1 LRDSYT
7 FEADSDIRALGVSRE
22 RAWALT
28 GLAMLGLAVTL
39 VHRQA
44 LAALAVTVSTSLSIS
59 DVAYGWLSS
68 AFASAYLVGSIPGA
82 RFMQQFGP
90 RVGLA
95 ATLVLTSIAIGLH
108 GFVSSYWTLLALRIC
123 LGLAVAPAFACATH
137 TVHRV
142 LPFKDRA
149 RGIGL
154 LYMGNSLGSAV
165 CPPLAVML
173 ASAFNWR
180 NAFIGVAI
188 VGILWVPAWILAAF
202 TGAAR
207 KRLDKFSEAPPP
219 MHRAKLPSLS
229 EEAKEFAQRVT
240 NPALFRGCFVV
251 AAAAP
256 ITTIMLLWGTKYL
269 VSDHGL
275 TQAQTGHYLWLPAL
289 LFGSGSM
296 LFGELRS
303 RSVRTRANVRPPRAL
318 MAIATALALLMAAV
332 PFGRGPLMCVLICSL
347 AMCGAG
353 GLYTLATSDMLAF
366 APRGS
371 VPATTGLTTL
381 TQSLV
386 YIIVSPIL
394 GKVVELSGN
403 YRWVMMGAGLWVL
416 PGCLFWLL
424 HATLQKNAKKKRP
437 AVA

>member
-1 LRDSYT
+1 
-7 FEADSDIRALGVSRE
+7 
-22 RAWALT
+22 
-28 GLAMLGLAVTL
+28 MLGLAVTL

-59 DVAYGWLSS
+59 DVRYGWLSS

-90 RVGLA
+90 RIGLV

-108 GFVSSYWTLLALRIC
+108 GFVTNYWMLLALRIC

-142 LPFKDRA
+142 LPFKDRG

-154 LYMGNSLGSAV
+154 LYMGNSLGSAA

-173 ASAFNWR
+173 ASAFDWR
-180 NAFIGVAI
+180 NAFMGVAI
-188 VGILWVPAWILAAF
+188 IGILWVPVWIVAAF
-202 TGAAR
+202 TGPAR
-207 KRLDKFSEAPPP
+207 ERLDKGSLAPPP
-219 MHRAKLPSLS
+219 IHRAKLPSLS
-229 EEAKEFAQRVT
+229 EGAKEFAQRVT
-240 NPALFRGCFVV
+240 NPALFRGSFVV

-275 TQAQTGHYLWLPAL
+275 KQAETGHYLWLPAL

-303 RSVRTRANVRPPRAL
+303 RSARSRAQTRPPRAL
-318 MAIATALALLMAAV
+318 MVTAGALASLMAAV
-332 PFGRGPLMCVLICSL
+332 PLAHGPLTCVLISSL

-386 YIIVSPIL
+386 YIIVSPII
-394 GKVVELSGN
+394 GKIVELSGN
-403 YRWVMMGAGLWVL
+403 YRWVMTGAGLWVL
-416 PGCLFWLL
+416 PGVCFWLL
-424 HATLQKNAKKKRP
+424 HATLQKKASKKSR
-437 AVA
+437 

>member
-1 LRDSYT
+1 
-7 FEADSDIRALGVSRE
+7 
-22 RAWALT
+22 
-28 GLAMLGLAVTL
+28 MLGLAVTL

-44 LAALAVTVSTSLSIS
+44 LAALAVTVSTTLSIS
-59 DVAYGWLSS
+59 DVKYGWLSS
-68 AFASAYLVGSIPGA
+68 AFASAYLVGSVPGA

-90 RVGLA
+90 RIGLA
-95 ATLVLTSIAIGLH
+95 ATLVLTSLAIGLH
-108 GFVSSYWTLLALRIC
+108 GFVTSYWTLLALRIC

-154 LYMGNSLGSAV
+154 LYMGNSIGSAA

-173 ASAFNWR
+173 ATAFEWR

-188 VGILWVPAWILAAF
+188 IGILWVPVWILAAF

-207 KRLDKFSEAPPP
+207 ERLDKTSVAPPP
-219 MHRAKLPSLS
+219 LHRPRLPSLS
-229 EEAKEFAQRVT
+229 EGAKEFAQRVT
-240 NPALFRGCFVV
+240 NPALFRGSFVV

-275 TQAQTGHYLWLPAL
+275 NQTQTGHYLWLPAL
-289 LFGSGSM
+289 FFGSGSM

-303 RSVRTRANVRPPRAL
+303 RSARTRADVRPPRAL
-318 MAIATALALLMAAV
+318 MAMATALALLMVAV
-332 PFGRGPLMCVLICSL
+332 PFGRGPLMCVFICSF

-386 YIIVSPIL
+386 YIIVSPII
-394 GKVVELSGN
+394 GKIVELSGN

-424 HATLQKNAKKKRP
+424 HATIQKRSQKKSKRSR
-437 AVA
+437 AAE

>member
-1 LRDSYT
+1 LRESYT

-28 GLAMLGLAVTL
+28 CLAMLGLAVTL

-44 LAALAVTVSTSLSIS
+44 LAALAVTVTTTLSIS
-59 DVAYGWLSS
+59 DVRYGVLSS
-68 AFASAYLVGSIPGA
+68 AFASAYLVGSVPGA

-95 ATLVLTSIAIGLH
+95 ATLVLTSIGIGLH
-108 GFVSSYWTLLALRIC
+108 AFVDSYWALLMLRIC

-154 LYMGNSLGSAV
+154 LYMGNSIGSAV
-165 CPPLAVML
+165 CPPLAVMF
-173 ASAFNWR
+173 ATRFGWREAFL
-180 NAFIGVAI
+180 GVAI
-188 VGILWVPAWILAAF
+188 VGILWVPLWVLAAF
-202 TGAAR
+202 TGPA
-207 KRLDKFSEAPPP
+207 KDRLDKASLAPPP
-219 MHRAKLPSLS
+219 LHRPRMPSLTD
-229 EEAKEFAQRVT
+229 EAKAFAQRVS
-240 NPALFRGCFVV
+240 NPALFRGSFVV

-256 ITTIMLLWGTKYL
+256 ITTVMLLWGTKYL

-275 TQAQTGHYLWLPAL
+275 KQAETGHYLWMPAL
-289 LFGSGSM
+289 LFGSGSI

-303 RSVRTRANVRPPRAL
+303 RTVRSRAHLRPPRGL
-318 MAIATALALLMAAV
+318 MAMATALALLMAAV
-332 PFGRGPLMCVLICSL
+332 PYVHGPLASVVLCSFS
-347 AMCGAG
+347 MCGAG

-386 YIIVSPIL
+386 YIIVSPII
-394 GKVVELSGN
+394 GKIVELSGN
-403 YRWVMMGAGLWVL
+403 YRWVMTGAGLWVL
-416 PGCLFWLL
+416 PGCLFWLA
-424 HATLQKNAKKKRP
+424 HATFQKKPKKSS
-437 AVA
+437 

>member
-1 LRDSYT
+1 
-7 FEADSDIRALGVSRE
+7 
-22 RAWALT
+22 
-28 GLAMLGLAVTL
+28 
-39 VHRQA
+39 
-44 LAALAVTVSTSLSIS
+44 
-59 DVAYGWLSS
+59 
-68 AFASAYLVGSIPGA
+68 
-82 RFMQQFGP
+82 
-90 RVGLA
+90 
-95 ATLVLTSIAIGLH
+95 
-108 GFVSSYWTLLALRIC
+108 
-123 LGLAVAPAFACATH
+123 
-137 TVHRV
+137 VHRV

-154 LYMGNSLGSAV
+154 LYMGNSIGSAV

-173 ASAFNWR
+173 ASILDWR
-180 NAFIGVAI
+180 SAFIGVAV
-188 VGILWVPAWILAAF
+188 VGILWVPLWILSAF

-207 KRLDKFSEAPPP
+207 ERLDKASLAPPP
-219 MHRAKLPSLS
+219 MHRPKLPSLDD
-229 EEAKEFAQRVT
+229 AKRFAHDVT
-240 NPALFRGCFVV
+240 NPALFRGSFVV

-275 TQAQTGHYLWLPAL
+275 SQAQTGHYLWLPAL
-289 LFGSGSM
+289 LFGSGSI

-303 RSVRTRANVRPPRAL
+303 RTVRSRAHRRPPRVL
-318 MAIATALALLMAAV
+318 MMIATALALLMAAV
-332 PFGRGPLMCVLICSL
+332 PYAHGPVTCILISSL

-386 YIIVSPIL
+386 YIIVSPII

-403 YRWVMMGAGLWVL
+403 YRWVMVGAGLWVL
-416 PGCLFWLL
+416 PGSLFWLA
-424 HATLQKNAKKKRP
+424 HATLQKQSKNNS
-437 AVA
+437 